1 MPKFKQTELQFFIW
15 INKLDAHHRLY
26 ITLVF
31 ALLVLLGTT
40 FKVRFPINLMLTWL
54 AYAGC
59 SLFFAWVT
67 IFSSHPKEVS
77 KIAHRQDSSRTLV
90 FLFVV
95 GASFISLMAI
105 LILLQGTSGLSKSA
119 AHLHVLLSIACVV
132 VSWWLVHTIFTLRYA
147 HFYYCGMEHEGE
159 LADEPEGGLEFP
171 GKQEPDYLDFA
182 YFSFVIGMTFQVSDV
197 EISSRRIR
205 RLSLMHALI
214 SFAFNTVILALSINV
229 ILGLVQK

>member
-1 MPKFKQTELQFFIW
+1 MPKFKQSELRFLIW

-26 ITLVF
+26 ITLAV
-31 ALLVLLGTT
+31 ALLVFLAAT
-40 FKVRFPINLMLTWL
+40 FGVHYPVNLMLTWL
-54 AYAGC
+54 AYAVC
-59 SLFFAWVT
+59 SLFFAWIT

-77 KIAHRQDSSRTLV
+77 KIAHQQDSSRTLV

-95 GASFISLMAI
+95 GAAVISLMAV
-105 LILLQGTSGLSKSA
+105 LVLLQGASGLSKSA
-119 AHLHVLLSIACVV
+119 AHLHVLLSIACVI
-132 VSWWLVHTIFTLRYA
+132 VSWWLVHTVFTLRYA

-171 GKQEPDYLDFA
+171 GKLEPDYLDFA

-229 ILGLVQK
+229 ILGLFQK